1 MRTQFPTSIGDWRT
15 YKVEIPQ
22 EKESQMQK
30 KHGMVQCLVAYH
42 EISGTWRQGI
52 SLVIH
57 NLTSDRRP
65 AVAVLM
71 RPHWSK
77 NHLDGNP
84 IGEVS
89 NDQTRDRKHD
99 VVHASH
105 IFQEQI
111 HQHLHQTQQE
121 SHECSNPLDESQL
134 IHSHWSKHL
143 HHHPRIVHKGV
154 YGHLLQIQ
162 NGTDVAPEFHHS
174 IAETCLR
181 NLSDLDVGVC
191 VVQKGHAD
199 NFF

>member
-1 MRTQFPTSIGDWRT
+1 MSRG
-15 YKVEIPQ
+15 
-22 EKESQMQK
+22 
-30 KHGMVQCLVAYH
+30 
-42 EISGTWRQGI
+42 ISRDIWDLTGI

-57 NLTSDRRP
+57 SLTSDHRRP

-181 NLSDLDVGVC
+181 HLSGRGRVC
-191 VVQKGHAD
+191 RSKRACRH
-199 NFF
+199 FFRAPTLW